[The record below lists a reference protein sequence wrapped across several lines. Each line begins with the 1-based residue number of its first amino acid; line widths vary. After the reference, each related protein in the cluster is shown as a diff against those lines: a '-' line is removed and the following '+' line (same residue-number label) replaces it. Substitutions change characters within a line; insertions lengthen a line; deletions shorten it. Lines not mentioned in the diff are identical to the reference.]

1 MNLVEEFFKKE
12 NIYNEDFFEYIK
24 NRVHYLPYNVSLDW
38 FGCFP
43 ILDENNILIDF
54 RIFVPTIKTE
64 KNILV
69 NIHEIYH
76 GYELYNGLGKIYIED
91 REERERRAKS
101 FERKYKLNNM
111 I

>member
-12 NIYNEDFFEYIK
+12 NIYNEDFFEYVR
-24 NRVHYLPYNVSLDW
+24 NRIYYLPFDVSLDW

-54 RIFVPTIKTE
+54 HIFVPTIKTE
-64 KNILV
+64 ENILV

-76 GYELYNGLGKIYIED
+76 GYELYNELGEIYIED

-101 FERKYKLNNM
+101 FERKYKHY
-111 I
+111 